1 MPKSKPAPRPPAR
14 RPAPSPL
21 VGSARS
27 ILRGE
32 LDRVGL
38 PTLLTIMEMER
49 RSGLLVLSRPRQI
62 GRLHV
67 RDGQVIRATVEDRR
81 ERDQPGQQGVEAAYQ
96 MLTWPDGQFELWHAD
111 VDRFDEIQI
120 RTTYLLMEGMRR
132 LDEGVHAGGL
142 SVRGPV
148 DEPLDVTDEVTEV
161 TEVSDITGEGV
172 AAPGG
177 RPAQQGRSA
186 HPAHPAQPAQP
197 ANDFFVAW

>member
-49 RSGLLVLSRPRQI
+49 RSGLLVLSRPRQL

-81 ERDQPGQQGVEAAYQ
+81 ERDQRGQQGIEAAYQ

-111 VDRFDEIQI
+111 VDRFEDLDDEIQI

-132 LDEGVHAGGL
+132 LDESVHAGGL
-142 SVRGPV
+142 SGRGSGETV
-148 DEPLDVTDEVTEV
+148 DEPVDVTAEVTEV

-172 AAPGG
+172 
-177 RPAQQGRSA
+177 S
-186 HPAHPAQPAQP
+186 P

>member
-1 MPKSKPAPRPPAR
+1 MRKSKPTVVVASPVTVPRPQAR
-14 RPAPSPL
+14 RTPPAPL

-49 RSGLLVLSRPRQI
+49 RSGLLVLSRPRRL

-67 RDGQVIRATVEDRR
+67 RDGQVIRASVD
-81 ERDQPGQQGVEAAYQ
+81 DHDGGQVGGGQGGVEAAYE

-111 VDRFDEIQI
+111 LDRFDEVDDEIQM

-132 LDEGVHAGGL
+132 LDESVHAGTRSPLGGQGGGGGVGIGVG
-142 SVRGPV
+142 SQGHAEV
-148 DEPLDVTDEVTEV
+148 DLRTDVIDMTDEV
-161 TEVSDITGEGV
+161 S
-172 AAPGG
+172 AA
-177 RPAQQGRSA
+177 
-186 HPAHPAQPAQP
+186 
-197 ANDFFVAW
+197 F